1 MNKLTGKQI
10 LVLEDE
16 PLIMLMIED
25 ILDEAAARFSGA
37 RTCPEALKL
46 IENFVFDAAILDR
59 RIGDGD
65 CREVAQKL
73 QEIGTP
79 YVLATGVSGGDDL
92 GAAVVTLKPYTADG
106 LVNSLLAILPSTTP
120 AAS

>member
-1 MNKLTGKQI
+1 MKRLAGKMI

-16 PLIMLMIED
+16 PLIMMMIED
-25 ILDEAAARFSGA
+25 MLDDAGARFAGA
-37 RTCPEALKL
+37 RTCHEALQL
-46 IENFVFDAAILDR
+46 TENFTFDGAILDR

-73 QEIGTP
+73 QDLGTP
-79 YVLATGVSGGDDL
+79 YVLATADSGGDDL

-106 LVNSLLAILPSTTP
+106 LVNSLLAILPPASST
-120 AAS
+120 AS